1 MTLPLSLLDARVPRY
16 TSYPTAPHFHAGVD
30 RKVFERWLQELSA
43 DIPLSLYVHM
53 PFCDTLCWFCGCH
66 TTVINSHAP
75 VVHYLGDLAS
85 EIGLVASALGSRR
98 RVSHL
103 HFGGGSPTIMASDD
117 WRRLMAL
124 LRQKFEFLPGA
135 EIAVEI
141 DPRGLTDDMIATLAE
156 IGVTR
161 ASIGVQDLDDA
172 VQRAINRIQ
181 PFDCTKSAVDRL
193 RAAGIGGLNIDLV
206 YGLPQQT
213 EAGLSHTIDQVL
225 TLAPD
230 RLAVFG
236 YAHVPHFKKHQNL
249 IDERSLPDLEARARQ
264 FELAQSR
271 IAAAGYQPIGLD
283 HFARPDDG
291 LAVAW
296 REGRLKRNF
305 QGYSDDDASALIG
318 FGASSIS
325 ALPQGYVQN
334 IPAVA
339 QWRAA
344 LRRNI
349 LPTARGVAL
358 SLDDRLRAAAIERL
372 MCDLE
377 VDLAEVAAHFDETAD
392 AFADVWPRLVSLA
405 EHGLVAIEGNRL
417 KVSDEMR
424 AGLRLVC
431 AAFDAYLNAGNAQ
444 HARAV

>member
-1 MTLPLSLLDARVPRY
+1 M
-16 TSYPTAPHFHAGVD
+16 
-30 RKVFERWLQELSA
+30 
-43 DIPLSLYVHM
+43 
-53 PFCDTLCWFCGCH
+53 
-66 TTVINSHAP
+66 
-75 VVHYLGDLAS
+75 
-85 EIGLVASALGSRR
+85 
-98 RVSHL
+98 
-103 HFGGGSPTIMASDD
+103 
-117 WRRLMAL
+117 
-124 LRQKFEFLPGA
+124 
-135 EIAVEI
+135 
-141 DPRGLTDDMIATLAE
+141 
-156 IGVTR
+156 
-161 ASIGVQDLDDA
+161 
-172 VQRAINRIQ
+172 
-181 PFDCTKSAVDRL
+181 
-193 RAAGIGGLNIDLV
+193 
-206 YGLPQQT
+206 
-213 EAGLSHTIDQVL
+213 
-225 TLAPD
+225 
-230 RLAVFG
+230 
-236 YAHVPHFKKHQNL
+236 
-249 IDERSLPDLEARARQ
+249 
-264 FELAQSR
+264 
-271 IAAAGYQPIGLD
+271 
-283 HFARPDDG
+283 
-291 LAVAW
+291 
-296 REGRLKRNF
+296 
-305 QGYSDDDASALIG
+305 IG

-344 LRRNI
+344 LRRDT